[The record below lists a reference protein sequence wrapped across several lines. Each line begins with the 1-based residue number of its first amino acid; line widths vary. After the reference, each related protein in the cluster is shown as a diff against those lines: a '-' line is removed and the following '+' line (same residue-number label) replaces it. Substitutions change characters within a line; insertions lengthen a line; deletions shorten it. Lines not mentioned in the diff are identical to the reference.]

1 MERILRA
8 EEGWEE
14 RLAGA
19 LRRVPRPIAID
30 SRFAPRDAA
39 LRSTTTPRYERAS
52 FPPARPA
59 STLLLLYPDDRGE
72 LTVPLT
78 VRHAEM
84 RAHAGEVSLPGGAV
98 DPGDASRE
106 AAALREAHEE
116 IGIQP
121 GSVRILG
128 HLDDTWIP
136 VSNFELRPYVGAL
149 PRRPALLPQ
158 AAEVAAIV
166 ELPVRQLLEPDA
178 VTEEEIEVREFR
190 LRAAVYRYA
199 GERIWGATARTLA
212 MFAAVVRLAA
222 TDGASGP
229 MSPSA

>member
-8 EEGWEE
+8 EAGWEE
-14 RLAGA
+14 WVAHA
-19 LRRVPRPIAID
+19 LRTVPRPIAVD
-30 SRFAPRDAA
+30 SRFAPRDTAN
-39 LRSTTTPRYERAS
+39 LTNVQRYDRST
-52 FPPARPA
+52 FPPARAA
-59 STLLLLYPDDRGE
+59 STLLLLYPDDDGE

-78 VRHAEM
+78 VRHAEL

-98 DPGDASRE
+98 EAADASRE

-116 IGIQP
+116 IGIHP
-121 GSVRILG
+121 GAVRVLG

-136 VSNFELRPYVGAL
+136 VSNFELRPFVGAL
-149 PRRPALLPQ
+149 PQRPVLLPQ

-166 ELPVRQLLEPDA
+166 ELPVRRLLEPDG

-212 MFAAVVRLAA
+212 MFATVIRGAA
-222 TDGASGP
+222 TDDGS
-229 MSPSA
+229 